1 MYSWPN
7 TFVILV
13 VSLCYSTLY
22 SQDAGTLDSASAAR
36 ITMLLNDGSYTDALS
51 QLKEVKKQFS
61 RKKPSVQYIKLL
73 LDVGAIFSEKGDY
86 EPSQQYLFEA
96 LALAS
101 ANGMEQLEC
110 DAMLEIG
117 YVYYFLEQLDK
128 GIDFADK
135 ALVKAKAIQY
145 KIAEGTA
152 HNLKGILYAKQKDY
166 FKAMEEYSKA
176 LAIRKASNNVRGI
189 ASTMSNIALLY
200 EYDNNYTK
208 ALELQVRSLAIDD
221 SIQNKYG
228 MAWSKQMIGALLIRM
243 NRMQEAIQYLNE
255 AENEATNLDAR
266 EILLQVFKSKGQLY
280 SKQKKLE
287 EALQYSEAYNALRD
301 SIYDSGLA
309 GKVML
314 LQQSYEMNERDK
326 TILMQEAAISAQ
338 KKLFWILI
346 PGSGL
351 LLLLFFFYYRAYKNT
366 RKLNYEIAERNEEIQ
381 AQSEELTE
389 ANQALNVLNTEI
401 ALQKKELEKRSEELN
416 ERNQIILE
424 LNNKLTFDIEIKK
437 DELYKTNEEL
447 VKHNNELLQFSF
459 TVSHNLRG
467 PVARMLGLMNL
478 INVSTDQDER
488 AYLINLLQKSTIEL
502 DVILKDLNLIIDS
515 RNNLYK
521 VREKIYFEEEWR
533 KCLYLLNEYL
543 KPTYL
548 IEADFSEAPIVFSVR
563 AMLQNI
569 LYNLVSNAIKYRSME
584 RDLHVK
590 VKSFREGKA
599 VVIEIQD
606 NGLGIDL
613 ANHNDNIFKLYK
625 RFHIHVT
632 GKGLGLYLVK
642 TQLDVLG
649 GSITLKSQ
657 LNVGT
662 TFTITLPDALNLD
675 AQNFFEN
682 DAARLDYDATINTT
696 IITWGRQITAAEY
709 REVFDAVVKT
719 LQTYN
724 SPGWIADLR
733 KQGTVDVAEQQWFM
747 RSVLPQAQA
756 CGLVR
761 IAAIALDDP
770 IRKSYYEKMKVRTDE
785 LGIDLQVFSEMVEA
799 KEWMSTFMTIR

>member
-1 MYSWPN
+1 MFAQAAEP
-7 TFVILV
+7 
-13 VSLCYSTLY
+13 
-22 SQDAGTLDSASAAR
+22 LDSTRAQR
-36 ITMLLNDGSYTDALS
+36 IAKLLNDGSYADALY
-51 QLKEVKKQFS
+51 QLKELKQHFS
-61 RKKPSVQYIKLL
+61 GKEPSYRYVKLL

-101 ANGMEQLEC
+101 AHGMEELEC

-128 GIDFADK
+128 GIEFADK

-152 HNLKGILYAKQKDY
+152 HNLKGILYAKRKDY

-176 LAIRKASNNVRGI
+176 LSIRKAVNNARGI

-200 EYDNNYTK
+200 EYENNYNK
-208 ALELQVRSLAIDD
+208 ALELQLKSLVIDD

-228 MAWSKQMIGALLIRM
+228 AAWSKQMIGELLIKM
-243 NRMQEAIQYLNE
+243 NRTEEALQYLND
-255 AENEATNLDAR
+255 AENEAISLDAR

-280 SKQKKLE
+280 SKRKKLQ
-287 EALQYSEAYNALRD
+287 EALHYSEAYNALRD

-326 TILMQEAAISAQ
+326 TILLQEAAISAQ
-338 KKLFWILI
+338 RKLFWVLV

-351 LLLLFFFYYRAYKNT
+351 LSLLFFFYFRAYKNT
-366 RKLNYEIAERNEEIQ
+366 RKLNYEIAERNEEIH

-437 DELYKTNEEL
+437 NELYKTNEEL

-478 INVSTDQDER
+478 INVSKDAEEST
-488 AYLINLLQKSTIEL
+488 YLINLLQKATIEL

-521 VREKIYFEEEWR
+521 VREKIYFEEEWK

-543 KPTYL
+543 KPDYS
-548 IEADFSEAPIVFSVR
+548 IEADFNMAPFVFSVR
-563 AMLQNI
+563 AMLQSI
-569 LYNLVSNAIKYRSME
+569 LYNLVSNAIKYRSLE
-584 RDLHVK
+584 RDLQVRIR
-590 VKSFREGKA
+590 SFRDGNA
-599 VVIEIQD
+599 IAIEIQD

-613 ANHNDNIFKLYK
+613 ANQHENIFKLYK
-625 RFHIHVT
+625 RFHTHVT

-642 TQLDVLG
+642 TQLDSLG
-649 GSITLKSQ
+649 GSIQVKSQ

-662 TFTITLPDALNLD
+662 TFTITLPDAENLD
-675 AQNFFEN
+675 AQVFFEN

-696 IITWGRQITAAEY
+696 IVTWGRQITASEY

-719 LQTYN
+719 LETYKT
-724 SPGWIADLR
+724 PGWIADLR
-733 KQGTVDVAEQQWFM
+733 KQGTVDAAEQQWFM
-747 RSVLPQAQA
+747 RSVLPQAHA

-761 IAAIALDDP
+761 IAAIALNDP
-770 IRKSYYEKMKVRTDE
+770 IREDYYKKMKARTDE
-785 LGIDLQVFSEMVEA
+785 LGIDLQVFNEMAEA
-799 KEWMSTFMTIR
+799 KEWMAKFMIVR